1 MSWVPTFGVPSSS
14 GNGEGVRTVRSEDS
28 LDVMEGE
35 VEGGWILASIS
46 PSGFTGGLAGLVLES
61 VNPLVCISGVDMAE
75 PVRHSSSSPSVVQ
88 MVEPLVLLST
98 LQGASMGRPRQVLT
112 SLCMLQLLLRTLPL
126 LLLPL
131 LSPPE

>member
-1 MSWVPTFGVPSSS
+1 M
-14 GNGEGVRTVRSEDS
+14 
-28 LDVMEGE
+28 
-35 VEGGWILASIS
+35 
-46 PSGFTGGLAGLVLES
+46 VLES

-75 PVRHSSSSPSVVQ
+75 LVRHSSSSPSVVQ

-112 SLCMLQLLLRTLPL
+112 VLCMLQLLLRTLPL